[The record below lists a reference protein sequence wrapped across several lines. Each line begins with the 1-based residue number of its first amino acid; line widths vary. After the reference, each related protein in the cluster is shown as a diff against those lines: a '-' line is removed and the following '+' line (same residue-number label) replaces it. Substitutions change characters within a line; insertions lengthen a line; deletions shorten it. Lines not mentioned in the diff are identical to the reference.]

1 MPITNAIGYR
11 HAKAL
16 DIERKIKICKKHVTF
31 EVIV

>member
-16 DIERKIKICKKHVTF
+16 NVERKIKIVKTCDF
-31 EVIV
+31 